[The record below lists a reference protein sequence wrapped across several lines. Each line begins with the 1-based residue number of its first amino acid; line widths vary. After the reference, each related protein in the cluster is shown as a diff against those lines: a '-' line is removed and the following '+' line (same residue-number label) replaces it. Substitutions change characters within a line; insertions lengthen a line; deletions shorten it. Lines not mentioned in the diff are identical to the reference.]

1 MYLQLF
7 AFIRVYSRSFA
18 FIRGY
23 SRLFAF
29 IAFIRVYSRSFV
41 FIRGYSRLFVF
52 IRGYLHSFADEI
64 NQDQILLACPKRIKV
79 NAVGEGR
86 ALRIKQ
92 LNV

>member
-41 FIRGYSRLFVF
+41 FIRGYSRLF
-52 IRGYLHSFADEI
+52 HSFADEI